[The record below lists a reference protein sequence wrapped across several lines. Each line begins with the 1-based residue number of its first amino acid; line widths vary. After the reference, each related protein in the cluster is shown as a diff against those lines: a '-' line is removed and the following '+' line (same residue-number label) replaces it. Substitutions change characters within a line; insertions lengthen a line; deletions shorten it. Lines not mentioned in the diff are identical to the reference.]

1 MEVEPKVVNE
11 NWWEVEEPPRVRPVP
26 KVDFWEGFGGITSGA
41 ALMVDWGWYFGSSLD
56 LIKPFLRPT
65 AELATSYPCISH
77 PVCDCRHELVEEGEK
92 WLSVCSRPG
101 ECFCERD
108 CVELELK
115 DLVIYGL
122 DWGRL
127 GSGIRGA
134 LGLGEA
140 NGPAYSTMW
149 LREIGVGPLRAPVY
163 FSSAERDTLLRELMR
178 LFGLRDG
185 PLVLLTPTGWACS
198 QEVEEALRRVSHCRW
213 RRRRRWCPWWC
224 QHCCRQTARGRGR
237 WWQVSQ
243 FPGQRSGCRCRAG
256 SRKRWSTGGSL
267 GMSPRA
273 WAKSQLAILRLPC
286 CRRESP
292 G

>member
-1 MEVEPKVVNE
+1 
-11 NWWEVEEPPRVRPVP
+11 
-26 KVDFWEGFGGITSGA
+26 
-41 ALMVDWGWYFGSSLD
+41 MVDWGWYFGSSLD
-56 LIKPFLRPT
+56 LIKPFLRAT

-92 WLSVCSRPG
+92 WVSVCSRPG

-108 CVELELK
+108 CVELEPK

-122 DWGRL
+122 DWDRL
-127 GSGIRGA
+127 GSAIRGA

-163 FSSAERDTLLRELMR
+163 FSTAERDTLLRELVR

-198 QEVEEALRRVSHCRW
+198 QEVEEALRRAGGAHFALSACVSVDGTGFRL
-213 RRRRRWCPWWC
+213 
-224 QHCCRQTARGRGR
+224 
-237 WWQVSQ
+237 
-243 FPGQRSGCRCRAG
+243 RAG
-256 SRKRWSTGGSL
+256 SEGMWAEFERRAASLRNNGGT
-267 GMSPRA
+267 R
-273 WAKSQLAILRLPC
+273 LRH
-286 CRRESP
+286 
-292 G
+292 